1 MPRRRVRYRPDGVIQ
16 LRRRVSELEVISLV
30 SGLMFG
36 VFLVQSILIATL
48 LASPALL
55 VITGALAAPG
65 LWGAWI
71 ARSVRLA
78 PAPVPTAPRPAAA
91 PGCLTG
97 RQRPSNFRRP
107 PGDLAIFASHSA
119 VGAHTRIGGRRAGP
133 VVRERAS
140 PRAPRAA
147 IGGDRR

>member
-55 VITGALAAPG
+55 VITGGLAAPG

-78 PAPVPTAPRPAAA
+78 PAPVPTAPRP
-91 PGCLTG
+91 
-97 RQRPSNFRRP
+97 P
-107 PGDLAIFASHSA
+107 P
-119 VGAHTRIGGRRAGP
+119 RRA
-133 VVRERAS
+133 A
-140 PRAPRAA
+140 
-147 IGGDRR
+147 

>member
-1 MPRRRVRYRPDGVIQ
+1 MPLASRSAYPSGAVATGKGNRPTSCTAWRSMPRRRVRYRPDGVIQ

-55 VITGALAAPG
+55 VITGGLAAPG

-78 PAPVPTAPRPAAA
+78 PAPVPTAPRP
-91 PGCLTG
+91 
-97 RQRPSNFRRP
+97 P
-107 PGDLAIFASHSA
+107 PP
-119 VGAHTRIGGRRAGP
+119 RRA
-133 VVRERAS
+133 A
-140 PRAPRAA
+140 
-147 IGGDRR
+147 